1 MKNTLYLQNETVPG
15 TLRYTFLSQI
25 WTVHK
30 LHTSH
35 TEKILIFLEEVFYN
49 LYSTQNYVLR
59 AECSILC
66 VFTILRYLLKV

>member
-25 WTVHK
+25 WTVH
-30 LHTSH
+30 TSH
-35 TEKILIFLEEVFYN
+35 TEKILIFLEEVFYY